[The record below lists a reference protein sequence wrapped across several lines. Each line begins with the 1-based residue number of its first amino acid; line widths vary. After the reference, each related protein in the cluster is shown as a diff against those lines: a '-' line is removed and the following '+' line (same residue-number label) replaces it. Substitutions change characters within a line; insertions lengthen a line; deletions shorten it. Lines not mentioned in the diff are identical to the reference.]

1 MNKMQG
7 LKQIGVHVFLWIWVL
22 FFALPLYLAIVAA
35 SHDAQVMTQLPL
47 PHFPGSA
54 FLKNLHAV
62 WGMGVA
68 GGDAGSCARLLWN
81 SFLMAMTIAIG
92 KILMALLTSFSLVY
106 FSFPFKRVIYASILM
121 TLTLPIEVRLV
132 PTFEVVVYFH
142 GLNTLWGLSLPVMVS
157 ATAVMLLRA
166 HFAKLPAH
174 LADAAKLDGAGP
186 IRFFVDM
193 LFPLATAPMGS
204 LFVILF
210 IYGWNQYLWPL
221 VLTTQ
226 PQSATIVMGM
236 RYLSGAADLVPEW
249 NLIMSIALIALL
261 PPCLVLFTMQRAF
274 ERGMH

>member
-1 MNKMQG
+1 
-7 LKQIGVHVFLWIWVL
+7 L
-22 FFALPLYLAIVAA
+22 
-35 SHDAQVMTQLPL
+35 
-47 PHFPGSA
+47 PGSA
-54 FLKNLHAV
+54 LWKNLQSV
-62 WGMGVA
+62 WGSGIV
-68 GGDAGSCARLLWN
+68 GGQAGSCARLLWN
-81 SFLMAMTIAIG
+81 SFIMALTIAIG
-92 KILMALLTSFSLVY
+92 KIVMALLTSFSLVY
-106 FSFPFKRVIYASILM
+106 FSFPFKRAVYASILM
-121 TLTLPIEVRLV
+121 TLMLPIEIRLV

-142 GLNTLWGLSLPVMVS
+142 GLNTLWGLSLPLMVS

-166 HFAKLPAH
+166 HFSKLPAH
-174 LADAAKLDGAGP
+174 LVDAAKLDGAGP
-186 IRFFVDM
+186 LRFLIDI
-193 LFPLATAPMGS
+193 LIPLAKAPMGS